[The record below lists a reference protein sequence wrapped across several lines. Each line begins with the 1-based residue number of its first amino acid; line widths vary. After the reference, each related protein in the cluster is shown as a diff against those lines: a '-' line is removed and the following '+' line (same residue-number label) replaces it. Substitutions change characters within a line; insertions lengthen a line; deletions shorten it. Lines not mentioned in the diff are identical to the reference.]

1 MTYIIYRYRWVIILI
16 CIIGGLVSFAI
27 IPMIKIDP
35 EIRNYIPATIESRI
49 ITDKIEDE
57 FGVQDMVMIM
67 FRDSCILTNDNLQH
81 IKEIDMGISK
91 ISGVSSRMSPFTVKS
106 IRDEDGM
113 MIAEPLLTD
122 IPDNPYGS
130 GELADKILKNK
141 FARGVVV
148 SSDLTTASITA
159 NINKSAPENVI
170 LGKIDSVINCK
181 TGRAEVV
188 KGGLPYIRK
197 ILIGDVGKDAVI
209 LIPAALLIMLLV
221 LKLNLGSW
229 RSVIMPFS
237 AVVLSVGFSM
247 ALASLAG
254 WKMSIITVLVPV
266 ILIAVANNYG
276 IYLVARFQELKI
288 RYPEKSDNELVRI
301 LIRSLQMPILF
312 SGLTTIAGILGL
324 LAHSIIP
331 ARQVGILAAS
341 GVAVALLLSLSLIP
355 ASIFISGI
363 RRSKY
368 TSGINRTRFFDKLLA
383 RLTSIVIQSPGKI
396 LVSSL
401 VIILLFSI
409 GFSFLRI
416 DTNQEIFFSKKHPVK
431 KASELI
437 NSKFGGSQTISV
449 MISGDIKNPE
459 IMKGIDKM
467 TNDLEKQKGVGGVF
481 SISQVVREMS
491 KAIYTDTE
499 YGYDQIPETGEGIA
513 QMFELYNMS
522 GNPDD
527 FEQLMNLDNTRAH
540 LLIRLSDP
548 DNRTIKDV
556 KKRIDELSS
565 VIPAEV
571 SVGGYAI
578 IMADFAGS
586 IIRGQV
592 YSLVF
597 AVITV
602 FLLLAGIFRSLKG
615 GLIGSIPLVAS
626 IMILFG
632 FMGFTGIALD
642 AATALLSSIMIG
654 VGVDFTIQ
662 YIWCFNL
669 QINAGLSYPKA
680 TETAIR
686 TIGRSIIINALS
698 VMSGFSALIFSGFTS
713 IRFFG
718 YLVII
723 SIASCLAGALIVIPA
738 FLLRFR
744 PGFIGFTT
752 NSIKNNKHETEYTAI
767 GSSTAAFASSST
779 AT

>member
-1 MTYIIYRYRWVIILI
+1 MTDIIYRYRWLIIVL
-16 CIIGGLVSFAI
+16 CILGGLASFVI
-27 IPMIKIDP
+27 IPMVKIDP
-35 EIRNYIPATIESRI
+35 EIRNYIPATIDSRI

-67 FRDSCILTNDNLQH
+67 FSDSCILTSDNLQH
-81 IKEIDMGISK
+81 IKEIDRGISR

-113 MIAEPLLTD
+113 MVAEPLLTD
-122 IPDNPYGS
+122 IPDDSSGS
-130 GELADKILKNK
+130 GQLADKILKNK

-170 LGKIDSVINCK
+170 LGKIDSVINCN

-197 ILIGDVGKDAVI
+197 ILIGDVGKDAII

-247 ALASLAG
+247 ALVPLAG

-288 RYPEKSDNELVRI
+288 RYPDKSDNELVRV

-312 SGLTTIAGILGL
+312 SGLTTVAGILGL

-331 ARQVGILAAS
+331 ARQVGVLAAS
-341 GVAVALLLSLSLIP
+341 GVAVALLLSLFLIP
-355 ASIFISGI
+355 ASIFISGT

-368 TSGINRTRFFDKLLA
+368 TTGVNRTRVFDKLLA
-383 RLTSIVIQSPGKI
+383 WLTRFVIQSPGKI
-396 LVSSL
+396 LVTSL
-401 VIILLFSI
+401 AVVLLFSI
-409 GFSFLRI
+409 GFTFLKI
-416 DTNQEIFFSKKHPVK
+416 DTNQENFFPGNHPVK

-449 MISGDIKNPE
+449 MISGDIKSPE
-459 IMKGIDKM
+459 IMTGIDRM
-467 TNDLEKQKGVGGVF
+467 TNELESQKGVGSVF

-499 YGYDQIPETGEGIA
+499 YGYDKIPETREGIA

-548 DNRTIKDV
+548 DNRNIKDI
-556 KKRIDELSS
+556 KKRIDELSTA
-565 VIPAEV
+565 IPAEV

-602 FLLLAGIFRSLKG
+602 LLLLAVIFRSVKG

-669 QINAGLSYPKA
+669 QLKSGMSYSKA
-680 TETAIR
+680 TENAVR
-686 TIGRSIIINALS
+686 TIGRSIIINALT

-738 FLLRFR
+738 FLIRFK

-752 NSIKNNKHETEYTAI
+752 NATKKNKYETEQTAI
-767 GSSTAAFASSST
+767 GSSTAAFAGSSA

>member
-1 MTYIIYRYRWVIILI
+1 MTDIIYRYRWFIIFL
-16 CIIGGLVSFAI
+16 CIIGGLASFVI
-27 IPMIKIDP
+27 IPKVKIDP
-35 EIRNYIPATIESRI
+35 EIRNYIPATIDSRI

-67 FRDSCILTNDNLQH
+67 FSDSCILTGDNLRQ
-81 IKEIDMGISK
+81 IKEIDRGISK

-113 MIAEPLLTD
+113 MVAEPLVAD
-122 IPDNPYGS
+122 IPDNPSGS
-130 GELADKILKNK
+130 GELADKILDNK

-159 NINKSAPENVI
+159 NINKSVPENVI
-170 LGKIDSVINCK
+170 LGKIDSVINCN
-181 TGRAEVV
+181 TGKAEVV

-197 ILIGDVGKDAVI
+197 ILIGDVGKDAII

-221 LKLNLGSW
+221 LRINLGSW
-229 RSVIMPFS
+229 SSVIMPFS

-247 ALASLAG
+247 ALVPLAG
-254 WKMSIITVLVPV
+254 WRMSIITVLVPV
-266 ILIAVANNYG
+266 LLIAVANNYG

-288 RYPEKSDNELVRI
+288 SNPDKSDNELVRI
-301 LIRSLQMPILF
+301 LIRSLHMPILF

-341 GVAVALLLSLSLIP
+341 GVAVALLLSLFLIP
-355 ASIFISGI
+355 ASIFISGT

-368 TSGINRTRFFDKLLA
+368 TSGVNGTRFFDKLLS
-383 RLTSIVIQSPGKI
+383 RLTRFVIQSPGKI

-401 VIILLFSI
+401 AIILSFSI
-409 GFSFLRI
+409 GLSFLKI
-416 DTNQEIFFSKKHPVK
+416 DTNQENFFSRNHPVK
-431 KASELI
+431 KASKII

-449 MISGDIKNPE
+449 MISGDIKSPE
-459 IMKGIDKM
+459 IMKGIERL
-467 TNDLEKQKGVGGVF
+467 TNELEKQKGVGSVF

-499 YGYDQIPETGEGIA
+499 YGYDQIPETREGIA

-522 GNPDD
+522 GSPDD

-548 DNRTIKDV
+548 DNRTIIKV

-565 VIPAEV
+565 LIPAEV
-571 SVGGYAI
+571 SVGGYAV

-592 YSLVF
+592 LSLVF
-597 AVITV
+597 AVVTV
-602 FLLLAGIFRSLKG
+602 FLLLAIIFRSFKG

-669 QINAGLSYPKA
+669 QINSGLSYSKA

-738 FLLRFR
+738 FLIKFR
-744 PGFIGFTT
+744 PGFIGFT
-752 NSIKNNKHETEYTAI
+752 KNATKKNKHETEQNVI
-767 GSSTAAFASSST
+767 GSSTAAFAGSST